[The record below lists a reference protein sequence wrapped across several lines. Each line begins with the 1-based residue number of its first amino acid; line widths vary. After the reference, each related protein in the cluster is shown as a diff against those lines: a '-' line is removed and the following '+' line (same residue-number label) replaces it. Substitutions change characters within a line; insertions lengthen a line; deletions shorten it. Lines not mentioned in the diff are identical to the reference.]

1 MVRDTEYAYAVGRIR
16 ALEKSLIDRNHIER
30 MIDAET
36 AGEAFDILRDS
47 VYGQWISD
55 VKNPFEYEAAIGSV
69 LRDTYR
75 ILESILPEPE
85 VFKPFLIRHDFH
97 NAKVLIKSMFLD
109 TDADALLTDA
119 GSIPV
124 DVLKKAVGEKNYKE
138 IPDYMA
144 KAVSEAIEAFNTTH
158 SPQRIDVILDRAMFS
173 AMSDMAQSTGYEF
186 IVRLV
191 ELQIDLYNIK
201 TLIRLRKRKDRHKYD
216 AKVFIEKGKLPPDVF
231 AQLMDRQ
238 DEDLAN
244 FLKKEGYGRLVPA
257 QDFGW
262 PEFEKNEDDTVMRF
276 IKDKKRVNLGIEPV
290 IGYLLARENEA
301 KVVRIIMVGKIN
313 GVKPE
318 NIKARIRELYV

>member
-16 ALEKSLIDRNHIER
+16 ALEKSLIDRNRIER

-201 TLIRLRKRKDRHKYD
+201 TLIRLRKRKDRHKSD
-216 AKVFIEKGKLPPDVF
+216 EKVFVDKGKLPPDMFV
-231 AQLMDRQ
+231 QSMSGQ
-238 DEDLAN
+238 DEDIIE
-244 FLKKEGYGRLVPA
+244 FLKGKGYGWLIPEGP
-257 QDFGW
+257 FSW
-262 PEFEKNEDDTVMRF
+262 TEFERNEDSAVMRLA
-276 IKDKKRVNLGIEPV
+276 KDAKRVNLGIEPL
-290 IGYLLARENEA
+290 IAYLLARENEA
-301 KVVRIIMVGKIN
+301 KALRIIMVGKIN
-313 GVKPE
+313 GVEPE
-318 NIKARIRELYV
+318 KIKARIRKLYV